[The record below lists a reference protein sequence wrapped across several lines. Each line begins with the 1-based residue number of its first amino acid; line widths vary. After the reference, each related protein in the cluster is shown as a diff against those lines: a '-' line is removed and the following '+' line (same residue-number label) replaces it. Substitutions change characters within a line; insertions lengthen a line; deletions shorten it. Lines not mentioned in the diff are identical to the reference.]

1 MIQSNPWDR
10 LLRIPMR
17 PYNYQCAAADG
28 AGIPVFHGMLSSQ
41 PAPLLSFSVR
51 VRHDVVAVTVMH
63 LGESDITCGAARSI
77 LPGRASH
84 EVRSFRNNVASS
96 ARMATHP

>member
-1 MIQSNPWDR
+1 VSVAEPVV
-10 LLRIPMR
+10 
-17 PYNYQCAAADG
+17 AAAG
-28 AGIPVFHGMLSSQ
+28 AGGRHDCVPWNYVF
-41 PAPLLSFSVR
+41 PANLLNFFVR

-84 EVRSFRNNVASS
+84 DVRSSRNNVASS

>member
-1 MIQSNPWDR
+1 MENKGVGSRFQRTAFAERTDAVDR
-10 LLRIPMR
+10 
-17 PYNYQCAAADG
+17 
-28 AGIPVFHGMLSSQ
+28 AGITVLRRSTTIE
-41 PAPLLSFSVR
+41 PARQLILGVR

-77 LPGRASH
+77 VPGRASQD
-84 EVRSFRNNVASS
+84 VRSFRNNVASS

>member
-1 MIQSNPWDR
+1 MPPCHPTRHHQGGQWPNEVAEY
-10 LLRIPMR
+10 L
-17 PYNYQCAAADG
+17 G
-28 AGIPVFHGMLSSQ
+28 A
-41 PAPLLSFSVR
+41 R

-84 EVRSFRNNVASS
+84 EVRSSRNNVASS